1 VVQEIAIRVRLR
13 EQERVVL
20 SEYERIVGSV
30 ATVAALAAWLPNPDT
45 RLVVRGRGAEPVRLE
60 TVTYGSVVEMLVVLD
75 QRSAGVERAAA
86 AIAALIESVRHE
98 HVADDVS
105 GVAGEL
111 DRLDR
116 AAPRGRSVVERA
128 LRTFLEG
135 ARSDVLARRSTT
147 RVRTAQALLRLA
159 EADAVLTVERVADAL
174 APVLEEHA
182 VDVELDT
189 GSAVVVAPIDGVES
203 PETEAA
209 PGDADADAS
218 QAETEA
224 VSAVLPLP
232 TGASKAK
239 SKQDDGKKKQSK
251 QDGDKK
257 KQSKQ
262 DGGKKKQS
270 KQDDGK
276 KKQSKKDDDG
286 KKKQSKQDGGKKKQ
300 SKKDDD
306 KKQSKKDDDK
316 KSKKK

>member
-116 AAPRGRSVVERA
+116 AAPRGRSAVERA

-135 ARSDVLARRSTT
+135 ARSDVLARKATT

-189 GSAVVVAPIDGVES
+189 GSAVVVEPIDGVES

-209 PGDADADAS
+209 PYGAAAAV
-218 QAETEA
+218 QAEPET

-232 TGASKAK
+232 ASASKAK
-239 SKQDDGKKKQSK
+239 SEK
-251 QDGDKK
+251 DGD
-257 KQSKQ
+257 
-262 DGGKKKQS
+262 
-270 KQDDGK
+270 
-276 KKQSKKDDDG
+276 
-286 KKKQSKQDGGKKKQ
+286 
-300 SKKDDD
+300 D
-306 KKQSKKDDDK
+306 KK
-316 KSKKK
+316 KSKKKDDDDKKKSKKKDDDDKKKKSKKKDDDDKKKSKKKK

>member
-13 EQERVVL
+13 DQERVVL

-30 ATVAALAAWLPNPDT
+30 ATVSALAAWLPNPDT

-116 AAPRGRSVVERA
+116 AAPRGRSAVERA

-135 ARSDVLARRSTT
+135 ARSDVLARKATT

-189 GSAVVVAPIDGVES
+189 GSAVVVEPIDGVES

-209 PGDADADAS
+209 PAGAAAAV
-218 QAETEA
+218 QAEPET

-232 TGASKAK
+232 AGASKAK
-239 SKQDDGKKKQSK
+239 SEK
-251 QDGDKK
+251 DGDDEKK
-257 KQSKQ
+257 SK
-262 DGGKKKQS
+262 
-270 KQDDGK
+270 
-276 KKQSKKDDDG
+276 KKDDD
-286 KKKQSKQDGGKKKQ
+286 KKK

-306 KKQSKKDDDK
+306 KKRSKKDDDK
-316 KSKKK
+316 KKSKKDDDKKKFKKKKKK

>member
-1 VVQEIAIRVRLR
+1 MVQEIAIRVRLR

-20 SEYERIVGSV
+20 SEYERIVGSI

-174 APVLEEHA
+174 ASVLEEHA

-209 PGDADADAS
+209 SDDADADAS

-251 QDGDKK
+251 KDGDKK
-257 KQSKQ
+257 KQSKK
-262 DGGKKKQS
+262 D
-270 KQDDGK
+270 DDGK

-286 KKKQSKQDGGKKKQ
+286 KKKQSKKDDGKKQ
-300 SKKDDD
+300 SKKDDG
-306 KKQSKKDDDK
+306 KKQSKKDDGKKQSKKDDGK

>member
-1 VVQEIAIRVRLR
+1 MVQEIAIRVRLR

-86 AIAALIESVRHE
+86 ALAALIESVRHE

-116 AAPRGRSVVERA
+116 AAPRGRSAVERA

-135 ARSDVLARRSTT
+135 ARSDVLERKTTT

-189 GSAVVVAPIDGVES
+189 GSAVVVEPIDGVES
-203 PETEAA
+203 PETEAVS
-209 PGDADADAS
+209 ADADVS
-218 QAETEA
+218 QAGPEA
-224 VSAVLPLP
+224 VSTVLPLP

-239 SKQDDGKKKQSK
+239 SKKDDDKKKSKKDDGKKKSK
-251 QDGDKK
+251 K
-257 KQSKQ
+257 
-262 DGGKKKQS
+262 
-270 KQDDGK
+270 DDGK
-276 KKQSKKDDDG
+276 KRSKKDDDG
-286 KKKQSKQDGGKKKQ
+286 KKK

-306 KKQSKKDDDK
+306 AKK
-316 KSKKK
+316 KSKKKKKK

>member
-1 VVQEIAIRVRLR
+1 MVQEIAIRVRLR

-116 AAPRGRSVVERA
+116 AAPRGRSAVERA

-135 ARSDVLARRSTT
+135 ARSDVLARKATT

-189 GSAVVVAPIDGVES
+189 GSAVVVEPIDGVES
-203 PETEAA
+203 PETETETEAA
-209 PGDADADAS
+209 SGDADADADAS
-218 QAETEA
+218 QAEPEA
-224 VSAVLPLP
+224 VSAALPLP

-239 SKQDDGKKKQSK
+239 SKKDDSKKKKSKKDDGKKKSK
-251 QDGDKK
+251 K
-257 KQSKQ
+257 
-262 DGGKKKQS
+262 
-270 KQDDGK
+270 DDGK
-276 KKQSKKDDDG
+276 KK
-286 KKKQSKQDGGKKKQ
+286 

-306 KKQSKKDDDK
+306 KKKKSKKDDDK
-316 KSKKK
+316 KKKSKKDDDKKTKK

>member
-1 VVQEIAIRVRLR
+1 MVQEIAIRVRLR

-86 AIAALIESVRHE
+86 ALAALIESVRHE

-116 AAPRGRSVVERA
+116 AAPRGRSAVERA

-135 ARSDVLARRSTT
+135 ARSDVLARKATT

-189 GSAVVVAPIDGVES
+189 GSAVVVEPIDGVES

-209 PGDADADAS
+209 SDDADADAS

-239 SKQDDGKKKQSK
+239 SKKDDDKKKSKKDDGKKK
-251 QDGDKK
+251 
-257 KQSKQ
+257 
-262 DGGKKKQS
+262 
-270 KQDDGK
+270 
-276 KKQSKKDDDG
+276 SKKDDDG
-286 KKKQSKQDGGKKKQ
+286 RKK

-306 KKQSKKDDDK
+306 AKKKSKKDDDAKK
-316 KSKKK
+316 KSKKKKKK

>member
-1 VVQEIAIRVRLR
+1 MVQEIAIRVRLR

-20 SEYERIVGSV
+20 SEYERVVGSV

-86 AIAALIESVRHE
+86 ALAALIESVRHE

-116 AAPRGRSVVERA
+116 AAPRGRSTVERA

-135 ARSDVLARRSTT
+135 ARSDVLARKTTT

-189 GSAVVVAPIDGVES
+189 GSAVVVEPIDGVES

-209 PGDADADAS
+209 SADADAS
-218 QAETEA
+218 QAEPEA

-239 SKQDDGKKKQSK
+239 SKKDDDKKKSKKDDGKKK
-251 QDGDKK
+251 
-257 KQSKQ
+257 
-262 DGGKKKQS
+262 
-270 KQDDGK
+270 
-276 KKQSKKDDDG
+276 SKKDDDG
-286 KKKQSKQDGGKKKQ
+286 KKK

-306 KKQSKKDDDK
+306 GKKKSKKDDDGKKKSKKDDDGKK
-316 KSKKK
+316 KSKKKK

>member
-30 ATVAALAAWLPNPDT
+30 ATVAALATWLPNPDT

-60 TVTYGSVVEMLVVLD
+60 TVTYGSVVEMLIVLD

-116 AAPRGRSVVERA
+116 AAPRGRSAVERA

-135 ARSDVLARRSTT
+135 ARSDVLARKTTT

-189 GSAVVVAPIDGVES
+189 GSAVVVEPIDGVES

-209 PGDADADAS
+209 SGDADADDDAS
-218 QAETEA
+218 QAEPEA

-239 SKQDDGKKKQSK
+239 SKKDD
-251 QDGDKK
+251 DKK
-257 KQSKQ
+257 KK
-262 DGGKKKQS
+262 
-270 KQDDGK
+270 
-276 KKQSKKDDDG
+276 
-286 KKKQSKQDGGKKKQ
+286 

-306 KKQSKKDDDK
+306 KKKKSKKDDDK
-316 KSKKK
+316 KKSKKDDGKKKSKK

>member
-1 VVQEIAIRVRLR
+1 MVQEIAIRVRLR

-30 ATVAALAAWLPNPDT
+30 ATVAALAAWLPSPDT

-105 GVAGEL
+105 GIAGEL

-116 AAPRGRSVVERA
+116 AAPRGRSAVERA

-135 ARSDVLARRSTT
+135 ARSDVLARKATT

-189 GSAVVVAPIDGVES
+189 GSAVVVEPIDGVES

-209 PGDADADAS
+209 SDDADADAS
-218 QAETEA
+218 QAEPEA

-239 SKQDDGKKKQSK
+239 SKKDDDKKKSKKDDGKKK
-251 QDGDKK
+251 
-257 KQSKQ
+257 
-262 DGGKKKQS
+262 
-270 KQDDGK
+270 
-276 KKQSKKDDDG
+276 SKKDDDG
-286 KKKQSKQDGGKKKQ
+286 KKK

-306 KKQSKKDDDK
+306 AKKKSKKDDDAKK
-316 KSKKK
+316 KSKKQK

>member
-30 ATVAALAAWLPNPDT
+30 ATVSALAAWLPNPDT

-116 AAPRGRSVVERA
+116 AAPRGRSAVERA

-135 ARSDVLARRSTT
+135 ARSDVLARKATT

-189 GSAVVVAPIDGVES
+189 GSAVVVEPIDGVES

-209 PGDADADAS
+209 PAGAAAAV
-218 QAETEA
+218 QAEPET

-232 TGASKAK
+232 AGASKAK
-239 SKQDDGKKKQSK
+239 SEKDD
-251 QDGDKK
+251 DKK
-257 KQSKQ
+257 K
-262 DGGKKKQS
+262 
-270 KQDDGK
+270 
-276 KKQSKKDDDG
+276 
-286 KKKQSKQDGGKKKQ
+286 

-306 KKQSKKDDDK
+306 KKKSKKDDDK
-316 KSKKK
+316 KKSKKDDDKKKFKKKKK

>member
-1 VVQEIAIRVRLR
+1 MVQEIAIRVRLR

-116 AAPRGRSVVERA
+116 AAPRGRSAVERA

-135 ARSDVLARRSTT
+135 ARSDVLERKTTT

-189 GSAVVVAPIDGVES
+189 GSAVVVEPIDGVES

-209 PGDADADAS
+209 SDDADAS
-218 QAETEA
+218 QAEPEA

-239 SKQDDGKKKQSK
+239 SKKDDGKKK
-251 QDGDKK
+251 
-257 KQSKQ
+257 
-262 DGGKKKQS
+262 
-270 KQDDGK
+270 
-276 KKQSKKDDDG
+276 SKKDDDG
-286 KKKQSKQDGGKKKQ
+286 KKK

-306 KKQSKKDDDK
+306 AKKKSKKDDDAKKKSKKDDDGKKKSKKDDDAKK
-316 KSKKK
+316 KSKKKK

>member
-1 VVQEIAIRVRLR
+1 MVQEIAIRVRLR

-30 ATVAALAAWLPNPDT
+30 ATVAALAAWLPNPDA

-86 AIAALIESVRHE
+86 AIAALVESVRHE

-116 AAPRGRSVVERA
+116 AAPRGRSAVERA

-135 ARSDVLARRSTT
+135 ARSDVLSRKATT

-182 VDVELDT
+182 VDVGLDT
-189 GSAVVVAPIDGVES
+189 GSAVVVEPIDGVES

-209 PGDADADAS
+209 PADADADARS
-218 QAETEA
+218 EPETVA
-224 VSAVLPLP
+224 AVLPLP
-232 TGASKAK
+232 AGERTAK
-239 SKQDDGKKKQSK
+239 SKK
-251 QDGDKK
+251 DGDKK
-257 KQSKQ
+257 KS
-262 DGGKKKQS
+262 KKK
-270 KQDDGK
+270 DDDRK
-276 KKQSKKDDDG
+276 KKSKKKDDDKKKKSKKDDDG
-286 KKKQSKQDGGKKKQ
+286 KKK
-300 SKKDDD
+300 
-306 KKQSKKDDDK
+306 
-316 KSKKK
+316 SKKKK

>member
-1 VVQEIAIRVRLR
+1 MVQEIAIRVRLR

-116 AAPRGRSVVERA
+116 AAPRGRSAVERA

-135 ARSDVLARRSTT
+135 ARSDVLARRTTT

-189 GSAVVVAPIDGVES
+189 GSAVVVEPIDGVES

-209 PGDADADAS
+209 SADADDDAS
-218 QAETEA
+218 QAEPEA

-232 TGASKAK
+232 TGASTAK
-239 SKQDDGKKKQSK
+239 
-251 QDGDKK
+251 
-257 KQSKQ
+257 
-262 DGGKKKQS
+262 
-270 KQDDGK
+270 
-276 KKQSKKDDDG
+276 
-286 KKKQSKQDGGKKKQ
+286 

-306 KKQSKKDDDK
+306 KKKKSKKDDDK
-316 KSKKK
+316 KKSKK

>member
-1 VVQEIAIRVRLR
+1 MVQEIAIRVRLW

-116 AAPRGRSVVERA
+116 AAPRGRSAVERA

-135 ARSDVLARRSTT
+135 ARSDVLERKTTT

-189 GSAVVVAPIDGVES
+189 GSAVVVEPIDGVES

-209 PGDADADAS
+209 SADTDADADAS
-218 QAETEA
+218 QAEPEA
-224 VSAVLPLP
+224 ASTVLPLP

-239 SKQDDGKKKQSK
+239 SKKDDDKKKSKKVDDGKKKSK
-251 QDGDKK
+251 KV
-257 KQSKQ
+257 
-262 DGGKKKQS
+262 
-270 KQDDGK
+270 DDGK
-276 KKQSKKDDDG
+276 KKSKKDDDA
-286 KKKQSKQDGGKKKQ
+286 KKK

-306 KKQSKKDDDK
+306 AKK
-316 KSKKK
+316 KSKKKKK

>member
-1 VVQEIAIRVRLR
+1 MVQEIAIRVRLR

-86 AIAALIESVRHE
+86 ALAALIESVRHE

-116 AAPRGRSVVERA
+116 AAPRGRSAVERD

-135 ARSDVLARRSTT
+135 ARSDVLARKATT

-189 GSAVVVAPIDGVES
+189 GSAVVVEPIDGVES

-209 PGDADADAS
+209 SDDAS
-218 QAETEA
+218 QAEPEA

-232 TGASKAK
+232 MGASKAK
-239 SKQDDGKKKQSK
+239 SKKDDGKKKSK
-251 QDGDKK
+251 K
-257 KQSKQ
+257 
-262 DGGKKKQS
+262 
-270 KQDDGK
+270 DDGK
-276 KKQSKKDDDG
+276 KKSKKDDEGKKKSKKDDEGKKKSKKDDDG
-286 KKKQSKQDGGKKKQ
+286 KKK
-300 SKKDDD
+300 
-306 KKQSKKDDDK
+306 
-316 KSKKK
+316 SKKKK

>member
-1 VVQEIAIRVRLR
+1 MVQEIAIRVRLR

-116 AAPRGRSVVERA
+116 AAPRGRSAVERA

-135 ARSDVLARRSTT
+135 ARSDVLERKTTT

-189 GSAVVVAPIDGVES
+189 GSAVVVEPIDGVES

-209 PGDADADAS
+209 SADADAS
-218 QAETEA
+218 QAEPEA

-239 SKQDDGKKKQSK
+239 SKKDDDKKKSKKDDGKKK
-251 QDGDKK
+251 
-257 KQSKQ
+257 
-262 DGGKKKQS
+262 
-270 KQDDGK
+270 
-276 KKQSKKDDDG
+276 
-286 KKKQSKQDGGKKKQ
+286 

-306 KKQSKKDDDK
+306 KKKKSKKDDDK
-316 KSKKK
+316 KKKSKKDDGKKKSKK

>member
-1 VVQEIAIRVRLR
+1 MVQEIAIRVRLR

-116 AAPRGRSVVERA
+116 AAPRGRSAVERA

-135 ARSDVLARRSTT
+135 ARSDVLARKATT

-174 APVLEEHA
+174 APVVEEQA

-189 GSAVVVAPIDGVES
+189 GSAVVVEPIDGVES
-203 PETEAA
+203 TETETETEAA
-209 PGDADADAS
+209 SGDADADAS
-218 QAETEA
+218 QAEPEA
-224 VSAVLPLP
+224 VSAALPLP

-239 SKQDDGKKKQSK
+239 SKKDDSKKKK
-251 QDGDKK
+251 
-257 KQSKQ
+257 
-262 DGGKKKQS
+262 
-270 KQDDGK
+270 
-276 KKQSKKDDDG
+276 
-286 KKKQSKQDGGKKKQ
+286 

-306 KKQSKKDDDK
+306 KKKSKKDDGKKKSKKDDGKKKSKKDDDK
-316 KSKKK
+316 KTKK

>member
-116 AAPRGRSVVERA
+116 AAPRGRSAVERA

-135 ARSDVLARRSTT
+135 ARSDVLARKATT

-189 GSAVVVAPIDGVES
+189 GSAVVVQPIDGVES

-209 PGDADADAS
+209 PAGAAAAV
-218 QAETEA
+218 QAEPET

-232 TGASKAK
+232 ASASKAK
-239 SKQDDGKKKQSK
+239 SEKDG
-251 QDGDKK
+251 DDKK
-257 KQSKQ
+257 KSK
-262 DGGKKKQS
+262 
-270 KQDDGK
+270 
-276 KKQSKKDDDG
+276 
-286 KKKQSKQDGGKKKQ
+286 
-300 SKKDDD
+300 KKDDD
-306 KKQSKKDDDK
+306 KKK
-316 KSKKK
+316 KSKKKDDDDKKKSKKKDDDDKKKKSNKKDDDDKKKSKKKK

>member
-1 VVQEIAIRVRLR
+1 MVQEIAIRVRLR

-116 AAPRGRSVVERA
+116 AAPRGRSAVERA

-135 ARSDVLARRSTT
+135 ARSDVLARRTTT

-159 EADAVLTVERVADAL
+159 EADAALTVERVADAL

-189 GSAVVVAPIDGVES
+189 GSAVVVEPIDGVES

-209 PGDADADAS
+209 SADADAS
-218 QAETEA
+218 RAEPET

-239 SKQDDGKKKQSK
+239 SKKDDGKKK
-251 QDGDKK
+251 
-257 KQSKQ
+257 
-262 DGGKKKQS
+262 
-270 KQDDGK
+270 
-276 KKQSKKDDDG
+276 SKKDDDG
-286 KKKQSKQDGGKKKQ
+286 KKK

-306 KKQSKKDDDK
+306 KKKSKKDDDA
-316 KSKKK
+316 KKKPKKKK

>member
-1 VVQEIAIRVRLR
+1 MVQEIAIRVRLR

-75 QRSAGVERAAA
+75 QRSAGVQRAAA

-98 HVADDVS
+98 HVANDVS
-105 GVAGEL
+105 GIAGEL

-116 AAPRGRSVVERA
+116 AAPRGRSAVERA

-135 ARSDVLARRSTT
+135 ARSDVLARKATT

-189 GSAVVVAPIDGVES
+189 GSAVVVEPIDGVES
-203 PETEAA
+203 PETGAS
-209 PGDADADAS
+209 GDADADDDAS
-218 QAETEA
+218 QAEPEA

-232 TGASKAK
+232 TGASRAK
-239 SKQDDGKKKQSK
+239 SKKDDEKKKK
-251 QDGDKK
+251 
-257 KQSKQ
+257 
-262 DGGKKKQS
+262 
-270 KQDDGK
+270 
-276 KKQSKKDDDG
+276 SKKDDD
-286 KKKQSKQDGGKKKQ
+286 KRK

-306 KKQSKKDDDK
+306 KKKKSKKDDDK
-316 KSKKK
+316 KKKSKKDDDKKKKKSEK

>member
-1 VVQEIAIRVRLR
+1 MVQEIAIRVRLR

-116 AAPRGRSVVERA
+116 AAPRGRSAVERA

-135 ARSDVLARRSTT
+135 ARSDVLERKTTT

-189 GSAVVVAPIDGVES
+189 GSAVVVEPIDGVES

-209 PGDADADAS
+209 ASDADADADADAHVA
-218 QAETEA
+218 QAEPEA

-239 SKQDDGKKKQSK
+239 SKKDDGKKK
-251 QDGDKK
+251 
-257 KQSKQ
+257 
-262 DGGKKKQS
+262 
-270 KQDDGK
+270 
-276 KKQSKKDDDG
+276 SKKDDDG
-286 KKKQSKQDGGKKKQ
+286 KKK

-306 KKQSKKDDDK
+306 GKKKSKKSKKDDDAKK
-316 KSKKK
+316 KSKKKK

>member
-1 VVQEIAIRVRLR
+1 MVQEIAIRVRLR

-20 SEYERIVGSV
+20 SEYERVVGSV

-86 AIAALIESVRHE
+86 ALAALIESVRHE

-116 AAPRGRSVVERA
+116 AAPRGRSTVERA
-128 LRTFLEG
+128 LRTFLEA
-135 ARSDVLARRSTT
+135 ARSDVLERKTTT

-189 GSAVVVAPIDGVES
+189 GSAVVVEPIDGVES
-203 PETEAA
+203 PETETETETETEAA
-209 PGDADADAS
+209 SDDADADVS
-218 QAETEA
+218 QAGPEA
-224 VSAVLPLP
+224 VSTVLPLP

-239 SKQDDGKKKQSK
+239 SKKDDDKKKSKKDDGKKK
-251 QDGDKK
+251 
-257 KQSKQ
+257 
-262 DGGKKKQS
+262 
-270 KQDDGK
+270 
-276 KKQSKKDDDG
+276 SKKDDDG
-286 KKKQSKQDGGKKKQ
+286 KKK

-306 KKQSKKDDDK
+306 GKKKSKKDDDAKK
-316 KSKKK
+316 KSKKKK

>member
-1 VVQEIAIRVRLR
+1 MVQEIAIRVRLR

-86 AIAALIESVRHE
+86 ALAALIESVRHE

-116 AAPRGRSVVERA
+116 AAPRGRSAVERA

-135 ARSDVLARRSTT
+135 ARSDVLARKATT

-189 GSAVVVAPIDGVES
+189 GSAVVVEPIDGVES

-209 PGDADADAS
+209 SADADADAS
-218 QAETEA
+218 QAEPET

-239 SKQDDGKKKQSK
+239 SKKDDGKKK
-251 QDGDKK
+251 
-257 KQSKQ
+257 
-262 DGGKKKQS
+262 
-270 KQDDGK
+270 
-276 KKQSKKDDDG
+276 SKKDDDG
-286 KKKQSKQDGGKKKQ
+286 KKKSKKDDDGKKK

-306 KKQSKKDDDK
+306 KKKKSKKDDDK
-316 KSKKK
+316 KKKSEK

>member
-1 VVQEIAIRVRLR
+1 MVQEIAIRVRLR

-75 QRSAGVERAAA
+75 QRAAGVERAAA

-116 AAPRGRSVVERA
+116 AAPRGRSAVERA

-135 ARSDVLARRSTT
+135 ARSDVLARKATT

-159 EADAVLTVERVADAL
+159 EADAVLSVERVADAL

-182 VDVELDT
+182 VGVELDT
-189 GSAVVVAPIDGVES
+189 GSAVVVEPIDGVES
-203 PETEAA
+203 PEPGAA
-209 PGDADADAS
+209 SADADADADADAS
-218 QAETEA
+218 QAEPEA
-224 VSAVLPLP
+224 VPAVLPLP
-232 TGASKAK
+232 TGTSKAK
-239 SKQDDGKKKQSK
+239 SKKKDDDKKKSAKADGKKKKSKKDDGKKK
-251 QDGDKK
+251 
-257 KQSKQ
+257 
-262 DGGKKKQS
+262 
-270 KQDDGK
+270 
-276 KKQSKKDDDG
+276 SKKDDDG
-286 KKKQSKQDGGKKKQ
+286 KKK
-300 SKKDDD
+300 
-306 KKQSKKDDDK
+306 
-316 KSKKK
+316 SKKKK

>member
-1 VVQEIAIRVRLR
+1 MVQEIAIRVRLR

-116 AAPRGRSVVERA
+116 AAPRGRSGVERA

-135 ARSDVLARRSTT
+135 ARSDVLARKATT

-189 GSAVVVAPIDGVES
+189 GSAVVVEPIDGVES

-209 PGDADADAS
+209 SADADADDDAS
-218 QAETEA
+218 QAEPEA

-232 TGASKAK
+232 TGASRAK
-239 SKQDDGKKKQSK
+239 
-251 QDGDKK
+251 
-257 KQSKQ
+257 
-262 DGGKKKQS
+262 
-270 KQDDGK
+270 
-276 KKQSKKDDDG
+276 SKKDDE
-286 KKKQSKQDGGKKKQ
+286 KKKK

-306 KKQSKKDDDK
+306 KKKSKKDDDK
-316 KSKKK
+316 KKSKKDDDKKKKSKKDDGKKKSKK

>member
-1 VVQEIAIRVRLR
+1 MVQEIAIRVRLR

-105 GVAGEL
+105 GVAREL

-116 AAPRGRSVVERA
+116 AAPRGRSAVERA

-135 ARSDVLARRSTT
+135 ARSDVLARKATT

-159 EADAVLTVERVADAL
+159 EADAVLTAERVADAL

-189 GSAVVVAPIDGVES
+189 GSAVVVEPIDGVES
-203 PETEAA
+203 PETGA

-218 QAETEA
+218 QAEPEA

-239 SKQDDGKKKQSK
+239 SK
-251 QDGDKK
+251 
-257 KQSKQ
+257 
-262 DGGKKKQS
+262 
-270 KQDDGK
+270 
-276 KKQSKKDDDG
+276 
-286 KKKQSKQDGGKKKQ
+286 
-300 SKKDDD
+300 KDDD
-306 KKQSKKDDDK
+306 KKKSKKDVDKK
-316 KSKKK
+316 KSKKDVDKKKSKKDVDKKKSKKTKK

>member
-116 AAPRGRSVVERA
+116 AAPRGRSAVERA

-135 ARSDVLARRSTT
+135 ARSDVLERKTTT

-189 GSAVVVAPIDGVES
+189 GSAVVVEPIDGVES

-209 PGDADADAS
+209 SDDADAS
-218 QAETEA
+218 QAEPEA

-239 SKQDDGKKKQSK
+239 SKKDDGKKK
-251 QDGDKK
+251 
-257 KQSKQ
+257 
-262 DGGKKKQS
+262 
-270 KQDDGK
+270 
-276 KKQSKKDDDG
+276 SKKDDDG
-286 KKKQSKQDGGKKKQ
+286 KKK

-306 KKQSKKDDDK
+306 AKKKSKKDDDAKKKSKKDDDGKKKSKKDDDAKK
-316 KSKKK
+316 KSKKKK